1 MKKQYFYNVWKMVGF
16 LFKHDKWKLII
27 WVAALLLFDLYAL
40 PYINSMYPTQ
50 EARDGFKLVLENPA
64 MIAMFGKGY
73 GFDNYTVGAF
83 YAHMMYVWLGLF
95 NGLMAVMIVS
105 KQLRAEEEEGRLEV
119 IRSLPVGRNATLLAS
134 MIVMTITF
142 VVFVLIKP
150 ITYLVLGIPSIDF
163 AGSLNLSIGLGLIG
177 IFFSFLTAVIAQVF
191 QSNRTVMGVSFGLFL
206 GLYLLFSIGI
216 LSSDVLLW
224 LSPFQWMVESQAFVN
239 NYYWPFLITIGVTLL
254 LGLLALYFSSIRDLD
269 AGLIKQKT
277 KEHKTKEYIRRPFG
291 FALRLSKTVIIGW
304 VVAMFVFGASYGSI
318 FGDLET
324 FIEGND
330 MLGNILP
337 ENSEYSTTVLFMS
350 FIITVLAIVSLIPSI
365 LIMNKLSSEE
375 RKGRMELLFSHPVSR
390 HEIAISYYLLA
401 LFVGIIT
408 LSVSALGLYSAA
420 SGVMVEPIAFRT
432 MLSAIIVY
440 VPSLIVFLGFSL
452 FLSGFLPEKTWII
465 WVYLG
470 FGFFVVY
477 LGMMLGIEDWVTKFT
492 PFGYVPNLPI
502 DDMNWFTQIA
512 LVAIGFLLSFV
523 GVKQYLKRN
532 SL

>member
-1 MKKQYFYNVWKMVGF
+1 MKKQYFHNVWKMVGF
-16 LFKHDKWKLII
+16 LFKHDKWKLVI
-27 WVAALLLFDLYAL
+27 WVTALLLFDVYAL
-40 PYINSMYPTQ
+40 PYINGMYPTQ
-50 EARDGFKLVLENPA
+50 EARDGFQLVLENPA

-142 VVFVLIKP
+142 IIFIVLKP
-150 ITYLVLGIPSIDF
+150 ITYLLLGVPSIDF
-163 AGSLNLSIGLGLIG
+163 AGSLNLSIGLGLMG
-177 IFFSFLTAVIAQVF
+177 IFFSFLTAVTAQIF

-239 NYYWPFLITIGVTLL
+239 NYYWPFLITVVVTLI

-269 AGLIKQKT
+269 AGLMKQKS
-277 KEHKTKEYIRRPFG
+277 KEHKTKEYIKKPFG

-304 VVAMFVFGASYGSI
+304 LVAMFVFGASYGSI
-318 FGDLET
+318 FGELET
-324 FIEGND
+324 FVEGND
-330 MLGNILP
+330 MLSNLLP
-337 ENSEYSTTVLFMS
+337 DNSEYSTTVLFMS

-365 LIMNKLSSEE
+365 LIMNKLSTEE
-375 RKGRMELLFSHPVSR
+375 QKGRMEILFSHPVSR
-390 HEIAISYYLLA
+390 LEIAMSYYVLA
-401 LFVGIIT
+401 LIMGVIT

-420 SGVMVEPIAFRT
+420 SGVMVEPIAFST

-440 VPSLIVFLGFSL
+440 VPSLIVLLGLSL
-452 FLSGFLPEKTWII
+452 FLNGFIPKKTWIT

-477 LGMMLGIEDWVTKFT
+477 LGVIIGIDDWLTKFT
-492 PFGYVPNLPI
+492 PFGYVPNLPM
-502 DDMNWFTQIA
+502 DDMNWFTQIM
-512 LVAIGFLLSFV
+512 LVAFGFIMSFF